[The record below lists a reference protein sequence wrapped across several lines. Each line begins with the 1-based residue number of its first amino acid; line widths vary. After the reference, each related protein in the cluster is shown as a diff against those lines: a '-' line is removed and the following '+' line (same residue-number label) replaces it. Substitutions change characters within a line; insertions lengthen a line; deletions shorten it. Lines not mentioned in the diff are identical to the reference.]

1 MLDVSSRG
9 GAMFTRQR
17 PEAQTKPQEARARFR
32 SGLVATTSGWSHGYV
47 QANLVSVPSR
57 HAIALRRFA
66 VRNPRACPLLE
77 VVGPGRY
84 WTDLAFGADLRRDL
98 PAYRVWRR
106 GELVAERTDV
116 VDLWDGDLVTFL
128 TGCTFTFEPFLERA
142 GIPLRH
148 LEQGV
153 NVPMYRTTLK
163 CLGATR
169 FRGPVVVSMRPMPVA
184 MVDHAAAVTAD
195 MPYAHGAPVHIGR
208 PSAIGIR
215 DLDKPDF
222 GDRVRLHDG
231 DVPVFWA
238 CGVTLQEAVVKAKLP
253 FAITHAP
260 GHMLITDRRAKTNGT
275 GEIRV
280 IR

>member
-1 MLDVSSRG
+1 
-9 GAMFTRQR
+9 MFTRQR
-17 PEAQTKPQEARARFR
+17 PESQTKPQEARARFR
-32 SGLVATTSGWSHGYV
+32 GGLVAVTSGWSQGYV
-47 QANLVSVPSR
+47 QANLVSVPAR

-77 VVGPGRY
+77 VVAPGRY
-84 WTDLAFGADLRRDL
+84 WTELAFGADLRRDL
-98 PAYRVWRR
+98 PAYRVWRK

-116 VDLWDGDLVTFL
+116 ADLWSSDLVTFL

-153 NVPMYRTTLK
+153 NVPMYRTNLK
-163 CLGATR
+163 ALGARR
-169 FRGPVVVSMRPMPVA
+169 FRGPVVVSMRPMPRA
-184 MVDHAAAVTAD
+184 MADHAAAITAD

-208 PSAIGIR
+208 PAALGIR
-215 DLDKPDF
+215 DLDRPDF
-222 GDRVRLHDG
+222 GDPVRLHHG

-260 GHMLITDRRAKTNGT
+260 GHMLITDRRAKINGT
-275 GEIRV
+275 GEIRI